1 MKVQTHPDVAQ
12 GDFVSRSRPR
22 SSSSPADA
30 SHPRKRG
37 RIQVQEPT
45 EDVEMAAIGHSD
57 SPLMMTAAA
66 AFATSSS
73 STTQQE
79 HSFDDPPPPPPPPAP
94 ARLVI
99 LETAK
104 ETCLLLP
111 SVLIIKARVV
121 RVYDSALLLE
131 TEVVVEDQE
140 PGVAVEN
147 VDEKPAVDVET
158 KVVVDEEAP
167 SSSMKDALIAT
178 TKDGS
183 APSKSTVFSIAD
195 GASEPKPKSGLSSS
209 LIPLPS
215 SSH

>member
-30 SHPRKRG
+30 SHPCKRG
-37 RIQVQEPT
+37 HIQVQEPT

-79 HSFDDPPPPPPPPAP
+79 HSFDDPPPPPPAP

-167 SSSMKDALIAT
+167 SSSMKDVLIAT